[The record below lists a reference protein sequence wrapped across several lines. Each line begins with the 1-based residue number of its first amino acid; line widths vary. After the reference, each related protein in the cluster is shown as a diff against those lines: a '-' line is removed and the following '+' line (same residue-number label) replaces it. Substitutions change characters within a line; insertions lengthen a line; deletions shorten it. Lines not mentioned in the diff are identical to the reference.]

1 MSGGLTTG
9 ITSEGPW
16 EAQAAPLKR
25 GMARAE
31 SLYKAGPAPYF
42 PGKTLA
48 GFDPAQQSAQ
58 AATMGYALGPR
69 PAAQQAM
76 AERQMGRTYDWA
88 RQMPQVGQT
97 ALQRSATLGN
107 LMQQQGVKAESGGA
121 LAGQMQGD
129 LGNLMQTYGGKGVA
143 ETLPTYYDMMRGRVD
158 TGAGSPYDDMRNA
171 YSQSVVSG
179 LTDPTTGALPQ
190 IRSGLINYGQA
201 GGSTRGDILQ
211 RAAIEKA
218 VTEGLAMPMAQM
230 YGQAYQQAQ
239 GARLPA
245 AQGALGAREQQLGT
259 IRDRA
264 GMEQAAYGQRAG
276 GLGQLMDSIQQRQ
289 AAAQAGF
296 GQDMGGLQQG
306 AQTGLAGMQQYPG
319 IMAAPLSMYG
329 AMGDVGAQRRAMAQ
343 ESINQAMTKYD
354 YGANAGQT
362 ALQNFMAGISG
373 EYGGVSKQTPS
384 ALQSMGQLGSLMT
397 GLKGAG
403 MFTP

>member
-9 ITSEGPW
+9 ITEKGPW

-31 SLYKAGPAPYF
+31 SLYQAGPAPYF

-48 GFDPAQQSAQ
+48 DFDPAQQAAQ
-58 AATMGYALGPR
+58 AATLGYAQGPR

-76 AERQMGRTYDWA
+76 AEQQLGRTYDWA
-88 RQMPQVGQT
+88 ARMPEM
-97 ALQRSATLGN
+97 A
-107 LMQQQGVKAESGGA
+107 QQGLRAVGPDLQGMMGGEVDYETGPFDRMADAYRQQVESQLTGTGGA
-121 LAGQMQGD
+121 LA
-129 LGNLMQTYGGKGVA
+129 N
-143 ETLPTYYDMMRGRVD
+143 
-158 TGAGSPYDDMRNA
+158 
-171 YSQSVVSG
+171 
-179 LTDPTTGALPQ
+179 
-190 IRSGLINYGQA
+190 IRSGLVNYGQA

-211 RAAIEKA
+211 QEAIVDA
-218 VTEGLAMPMAQM
+218 VNQGMAMPLAQQ
-230 YGQAYQQAQ
+230 YGQAYQQGQA
-239 GARLPA
+239 GRLPA
-245 AQGALGAREQQLGT
+245 AQAIQQGYGG
-259 IRDRA
+259 I
-264 GMEQAAYGQRAG
+264 GSAYGQA
-276 GLGQLMDSIQQRQ
+276 
-289 AAAQAGF
+289 
-296 GQDMGGLQQG
+296 

-384 ALQSMGQLGSLMT
+384 ALQSMGQLGSMMT
-397 GLKGAG
+397 GMKSANL
-403 MFTP
+403 F

>member
-9 ITSEGPW
+9 ITDDGRW

-48 GFDPAQQSAQ
+48 GFDPAQQAAQ

-97 ALQRSATLGN
+97 ALQRSANLGN
-107 LMQQQGVKAESGGA
+107 VMHRTGLEGKRAGAAGQRTQSNLGQLMQDYGAHGVT
-121 LAGQMQGD
+121 D
-129 LGNLMQTYGGKGVA
+129 
-143 ETLPTYYDMMRGRVD
+143 TLPTYRDMMTGRVD
-158 TGAGSPYDDMRNA
+158 TGAGTPYGDMASA
-171 YSQSVVSG
+171 YKDQVIG
-179 LTDPTTGALPQ
+179 ELTGTSGALAN
-190 IRSGLINYGQA
+190 IRSGLVNYGQA
-201 GGSTRGDILQ
+201 GGSTRGDLLQ
-211 RAAIEKA
+211 QEAIVDA
-218 VTEGLAMPMAQM
+218 VTKGMAMPMAQM

-245 AQGALGAREQQLGT
+245 AQGALAARESRLGT

-264 GMEQAAYGQRAG
+264 AMEQAGYGQQAAG
-276 GLGQLMDSIQQRQ
+276 IGQLMDSVQQRQ
-289 AAAQAGF
+289 AAEQAGF
-296 GQDMGGLQQG
+296 GQYMGGLQQG

-329 AMGDVGAQRRAMAQ
+329 AMGDVGAQRRALAQ
-343 ESINQAMTKYD
+343 EAINQAMTKYD

-373 EYGGVSKQTPS
+373 EYGGVRRNTPS
-384 ALQSMGQLGSLMT
+384 ALSSMGQLGSILT
-397 GLKGAG
+397 GLQS
-403 MFTP
+403 

>member
-9 ITSEGPW
+9 ITEKGPW

-31 SLYKAGPAPYF
+31 SLYQAGPAPYF

-48 GFDPAQQSAQ
+48 DFDPAQQAAQ
-58 AATMGYALGPR
+58 AATLGYAQGPR

-76 AERQMGRTYDWA
+76 AEQQLGRTYDWA
-88 RQMPQVGQT
+88 ARMPEM
-97 ALQRSATLGN
+97 A
-107 LMQQQGVKAESGGA
+107 QQGLRAVGPDLQGMMGGEVDYETGPFDRMADAYRQQVESQLTGTGGA
-121 LAGQMQGD
+121 LA
-129 LGNLMQTYGGKGVA
+129 N
-143 ETLPTYYDMMRGRVD
+143 
-158 TGAGSPYDDMRNA
+158 
-171 YSQSVVSG
+171 
-179 LTDPTTGALPQ
+179 
-190 IRSGLINYGQA
+190 IRSGLVNYGQA

-211 RAAIEKA
+211 QEAIVDA
-218 VTEGLAMPMAQM
+218 VNQGLAMPLAQQ
-230 YGQAYQQAQ
+230 YGQAYQQGQA
-239 GARLPA
+239 GRLPA
-245 AQGALGAREQQLGT
+245 AQAIQQGYGG
-259 IRDRA
+259 I
-264 GMEQAAYGQRAG
+264 GSAYGQA
-276 GLGQLMDSIQQRQ
+276 
-289 AAAQAGF
+289 
-296 GQDMGGLQQG
+296 

-384 ALQSMGQLGSLMT
+384 ALQSMGQLGSMMT
-397 GLKGAG
+397 GMKSANL
-403 MFTP
+403 F

>member
-9 ITSEGPW
+9 ITEKGPW

-48 GFDPAQQSAQ
+48 GFDPAQQTAQ

-88 RQMPQVGQT
+88 RQMPQAGLT
-97 ALQRSATLGN
+97 GLQRQALLSNNLREYGGQGIAANQPTYADMREGN
-107 LMQQQGVKAESGGA
+107 VDYDTGPFGKMADAYRQQVESQLTGTGGA
-121 LAGQMQGD
+121 LA
-129 LGNLMQTYGGKGVA
+129 N
-143 ETLPTYYDMMRGRVD
+143 
-158 TGAGSPYDDMRNA
+158 
-171 YSQSVVSG
+171 
-179 LTDPTTGALPQ
+179 
-190 IRSGLINYGQA
+190 IRSGLVNYGQA

-211 RAAIEKA
+211 QEAIVKA
-218 VTEGLAMPMAQM
+218 VNEGMAMPLAQQ

-239 GARLPA
+239 GQRLGA
-245 AQGALGAREQQLGT
+245 AQGELAGRQQ
-259 IRDRA
+259 
-264 GMEQAAYGQRAG
+264 Q
-276 GLGQLMDSIQQRQ
+276 MDAINQ
-289 AAAQAGF
+289 AAAMERGGVDQY
-296 GQDMGGLQQG
+296 MSGLQGG
-306 AQTGLAGMQQYPG
+306 AQTGLAGVQQYPG
-319 IMAAPLSMYG
+319 IMSAPLSMYG
-329 AMGDVGAQRRAMAQ
+329 AMGDVGDQRRALAQ

-373 EYGGVSKQTPS
+373 EYGGVQKQTPS
-384 ALQSMGQLGSLMT
+384 ALQSMGQLGSFMT
-397 GLKGAG
+397 GMTKAFG
-403 MFTP
+403 

>member
-9 ITSEGPW
+9 ITKEGPW

-31 SLYKAGPAPYF
+31 SLYQAGPAPYF

-48 GFDPAQQSAQ
+48 DFDPAQQAAQ
-58 AATMGYALGPR
+58 AATLGYAQGPR

-76 AERQMGRTYDWA
+76 AEQQLGRTYDWA
-88 RQMPQVGQT
+88 ARMPEM
-97 ALQRSATLGN
+97 A
-107 LMQQQGVKAESGGA
+107 QQGLRAVGPDLQGMMGGEVDYETGPFDRMADAYRQQVESQLTGTGGA
-121 LAGQMQGD
+121 LA
-129 LGNLMQTYGGKGVA
+129 N
-143 ETLPTYYDMMRGRVD
+143 
-158 TGAGSPYDDMRNA
+158 
-171 YSQSVVSG
+171 
-179 LTDPTTGALPQ
+179 
-190 IRSGLINYGQA
+190 IRSGLVNYGQA

-211 RAAIEKA
+211 QEAIVDA
-218 VTEGLAMPMAQM
+218 VNQGLALPLAQQ
-230 YGQAYQQAQ
+230 YGQAYQQGQA
-239 GARLPA
+239 GRLPA
-245 AQGALGAREQQLGT
+245 AQAIQQGYGN
-259 IRDRA
+259 I
-264 GMEQAAYGQRAG
+264 GGAYGQA
-276 GLGQLMDSIQQRQ
+276 
-289 AAAQAGF
+289 
-296 GQDMGGLQQG
+296 

-384 ALQSMGQLGSLMT
+384 ALQSMGQLGSFMT
-397 GLKGAG
+397 GMNKA
-403 MFTP
+403 FS